1 MKSIFKVSGKRVEV
15 VVEDGEITTC
25 KVFNTDGSMNWIEIK
40 DGIIATNENA
50 EKVVNEC
57 DMMYYNY
64 IFIPLWKFITNR
76 KISSVYCNS
85 NRILARN
92 VQ

>member
-50 EKVVNEC
+50 EKVANEC
-57 DMMYYNY
+57 V
-64 IFIPLWKFITNR
+64 KA
-76 KISSVYCNS
+76 S
-85 NRILARN
+85 A
-92 VQ
+92 

>member
-25 KVFNTDGSMNWIEIK
+25 KVFNADGSMNWIEMK
-40 DGIIATNENA
+40 DGINATSENI

-57 DMMYYNY
+57 
-64 IFIPLWKFITNR
+64 IKA
-76 KISSVYCNS
+76 S
-85 NRILARN
+85 A
-92 VQ
+92 

>member
-25 KVFNTDGSMNWIEIK
+25 KVFNTGGSMNWIEIK

-57 DMMYYNY
+57 V
-64 IFIPLWKFITNR
+64 KA
-76 KISSVYCNS
+76 S
-85 NRILARN
+85 A
-92 VQ
+92 

>member
-40 DGIIATNENA
+40 DGVIATNENA

-57 DMMYYNY
+57 V
-64 IFIPLWKFITNR
+64 KA
-76 KISSVYCNS
+76 S
-85 NRILARN
+85 A
-92 VQ
+92 

>member
-1 MKSIFKVSGKRVEV
+1 MKSIFKASGKRVEV

-57 DMMYYNY
+57 V
-64 IFIPLWKFITNR
+64 KA
-76 KISSVYCNS
+76 S
-85 NRILARN
+85 A
-92 VQ
+92 

>member
-25 KVFNTDGSMNWIEIK
+25 KVFNTAGSMNWIEIK

-57 DMMYYNY
+57 V
-64 IFIPLWKFITNR
+64 KA
-76 KISSVYCNS
+76 S
-85 NRILARN
+85 A
-92 VQ
+92 

>member
-25 KVFNTDGSMNWIEIK
+25 KVFNTDGGMNWIEIK

-57 DMMYYNY
+57 V
-64 IFIPLWKFITNR
+64 KA
-76 KISSVYCNS
+76 S
-85 NRILARN
+85 A
-92 VQ
+92 

>member
-1 MKSIFKVSGKRVEV
+1 MEV

-57 DMMYYNY
+57 V
-64 IFIPLWKFITNR
+64 KA
-76 KISSVYCNS
+76 S
-85 NRILARN
+85 A
-92 VQ
+92 

>member
-1 MKSIFKVSGKRVEV
+1 MKSIFNVNGKRVEV

-25 KVFNTDGSMNWIEIK
+25 KVFNADGSMNWIEIK

-57 DMMYYNY
+57 
-64 IFIPLWKFITNR
+64 IK
-76 KISSVYCNS
+76 V
-85 NRILARN
+85 AA
-92 VQ
+92 

>member
-1 MKSIFKVSGKRVEV
+1 MKSIFNTNGKRVEV

-25 KVFNTDGSMNWIEIK
+25 KVFNADGSINWIEIK

-57 DMMYYNY
+57 V
-64 IFIPLWKFITNR
+64 KT
-76 KISSVYCNS
+76 S
-85 NRILARN
+85 A
-92 VQ
+92 

>member
-1 MKSIFKVSGKRVEV
+1 MKSIFNANGKRVEV

-25 KVFNTDGSMNWIEIK
+25 KVFNADGSMNWLEIK

-57 DMMYYNY
+57 V
-64 IFIPLWKFITNR
+64 KA
-76 KISSVYCNS
+76 S
-85 NRILARN
+85 A
-92 VQ
+92 